1 MCFFVFC
8 SDHRPK
14 VKGDNPGISIGD
26 IAKKL
31 GEMWSKLSPK
41 EKSPYEQK
49 AMKLKEK
56 YEKVKVGPN
65 QVHLIA
71 FFLR

>member
-1 MCFFVFC
+1 M
-8 SDHRPK
+8 
-14 VKGDNPGISIGD
+14 KGDNPGISIGD

-56 YEKVKVGPN
+56 YEKVKVGPV
-65 QVHLIA
+65 QVLLIA
-71 FFLR
+71 LCSC

>member
-1 MCFFVFC
+1 M
-8 SDHRPK
+8 K
-14 VKGDNPGISIGD
+14 NDNPGISIGD

-41 EKSPYEQK
+41 EKAPYEQK

-56 YEKVKVGPN
+56 YEKVTVGP
-65 QVHLIA
+65 L
-71 FFLR
+71 

>member
-1 MCFFVFC
+1 M
-8 SDHRPK
+8 
-14 VKGDNPGISIGD
+14 KGDNPGISIGD

-56 YEKVKVGPN
+56 YEKVKVGPI
-65 QVHLIA
+65 QVLLMA
-71 FFLR
+71 FCSC